1 MARSRSRVNREPSRL
16 GGSVASVVG
25 VALLATIACA
35 PQFDLVIENGDL
47 VDGTGAPARRADV
60 AVKGDRIVAVGAVSG
75 RARRTIDAT
84 GRVVAPG
91 FIDVQGQSGVTLLV
105 DANGESH
112 IRQGITTEIIGEGST
127 PALWTPDTVDRVTLD
142 RYHLQYDWTGFDG
155 YLNALQKRGTSIN
168 VGSFAP
174 VAAIR
179 EQVLGMQNRTPTPDE
194 LKREQEILD
203 RAMQQGAFGFATALI
218 YPPASYTNT
227 EELIALARVA
237 SKYGGVYISH
247 VRGESF
253 RVKDAIGEAIEIG
266 RQAALPVVIY
276 HLKIGAKANWGHM
289 DEIRTEVEDARA
301 HGVNVTACQYPYT
314 AGGTSLAATLPGW
327 AQEGGREKML
337 ERLKNPAERAKMR
350 RDVEANT
357 EVENLLEGA
366 TFDGIQIASVPPDKD
381 QSVVGKRLSQ
391 IAAERHQENWDTLF
405 SILIDNDGRV
415 SALYHMMS
423 EDDVKTA
430 MRYPWVSVGT
440 DSDARRPDG
449 PLGSGQP
456 HPRSYG
462 TFPRILGRYVRD
474 EHVLPLP
481 EAIRKMTSLA
491 ASQMKIADR
500 GTIKEGFFADLVIFD
515 PRTVADTATFE
526 KPQQYPV
533 GIETV
538 IVNGTVTVE
547 GGRHTGAHAGRAL
560 FGPGYRRSGTTSQR
574 QTDAFFAQLVD

>member
-1 MARSRSRVNREPSRL
+1 VHLRL
-16 GGSVASVVG
+16 AVVVSVSL
-25 VALLATIACA
+25 VATVACA
-35 PQFDLVIENGDL
+35 PPYDLVIRNGDL

-60 AVKGDRIVAVGAVSG
+60 AVKGDRIVAVGTVSG
-75 RARRTIDAT
+75 SARRTIDAT

-105 DANGESH
+105 DGNGESH

-127 PALWTPDTVDRVTLD
+127 PGLWTPDTLDRVTLD
-142 RYHLQYDWTGFDG
+142 RYHLQYDWSGFDG
-155 YLNALQKRGTSIN
+155 YLHTLQKRGTSIN
-168 VGSFAP
+168 LGSFAP

-179 EQVLGMQNRTPTPDE
+179 EQILGMQNRTPTPDE
-194 LKREQEILD
+194 LKREQDILE

-227 EELIALARVA
+227 DELIALARVA

-253 RVKDAIGEAIEIG
+253 RVKEAIGEAIEIG
-266 RQAALPVVIY
+266 RQAGLPVVVY
-276 HLKIGAKANWGHM
+276 HLKIGAKANWGRM
-289 DEIRTEVEDARA
+289 DEIRAEIEDARA
-301 HGVNVTACQYPYT
+301 HGVNVSACQYPYT
-314 AGGTSLAATLPGW
+314 AGGTNLPATLPGW

-357 EVENLLEGA
+357 EVENLLLGA
-366 TFDGIQIASVPPDKD
+366 TFDGVQIASVPPDKD

-391 IAAERHQENWDTLF
+391 IAAERHQDNWDTLF
-405 SILIDNDGRV
+405 SILIENDGRV
-415 SALYHMMS
+415 SALFHMMS

-430 MRYPWVSVGT
+430 MRFPWVSVGT
-440 DSDARRPDG
+440 DSDARKPDG

-474 EHVLPLP
+474 EQVLPLP

-491 ASQMKIADR
+491 ASQMKIPDR
-500 GTIKEGFFADLVIFD
+500 GTIKQGFFADLVVFD
-515 PRTVADTATFE
+515 PRSVADTATFD
-526 KPQQYPV
+526 KPQQYPI

-538 IVNGTVTVE
+538 IVNGTVTVDA
-547 GGRHTGAHAGRAL
+547 GRHTGAHAGRAL
-560 FGPGYRRSGTTSQR
+560 FGPGYQPSRTSN
-574 QTDAFFAQLVD
+574 